1 MANLSIQSLSD
12 LKNLRSAPKLTIN
25 QNKQLLS
32 ELHLVMAEAA
42 WFTLGVMAPSAEQA
56 LSVLRKIEESFAW
69 APMQLVENPQNK
81 GPVYLKA
88 NQNTGKIR
96 IRIAH
101 GLGKGV
107 LISSHQSTPGGAVK
121 TWGPLP
127 LELFSS

>member
-88 NQNTGKIR
+88 NQNTGKIQ
-96 IRIAH
+96 IRIEH

>member
-12 LKNLRSAPKLTIN
+12 LNKLRSAPKLTIN
-25 QNKQLLS
+25 QNKKLLS
-32 ELHLVMAEAA
+32 ELQLVMAEAA
-42 WFTLGVMAPSAEQA
+42 WFTLGVMAPSSEQA

-96 IRIAH
+96 IRVEH

>member
-12 LKNLRSAPKLTIN
+12 LNKLRSAPKLTIN
-25 QNKQLLS
+25 QNKKLLS
-32 ELHLVMAEAA
+32 ELQLVMAEAA
-42 WFTLGVMAPSAEQA
+42 WFTLGVMAPSSEQA
-56 LSVLRKIEESFAW
+56 LSVLRKIEQNFAW
-69 APMQLVENPQNK
+69 TPMQLVDKPHSK

-96 IRIAH
+96 IRVQQ
-101 GLGKGV
+101 GLGQGV
-107 LISSHQSTPGGAVK
+107 LISSHKSTPGGAVK

>member
-12 LKNLRSAPKLTIN
+12 LENLRSAPKLTIN

-96 IRIAH
+96 IRIEH
-101 GLGKGV
+101 GLGKGY
-107 LISSHQSTPGGAVK
+107 
-121 TWGPLP
+121 
-127 LELFSS
+127 

>member
-1 MANLSIQSLSD
+1 SIQSLSD
-12 LKNLRSAPKLTIN
+12 LENLRSAPKLTIN

-96 IRIAH
+96 IRIEH

>member
-12 LKNLRSAPKLTIN
+12 LENLRSAPKLTIN

-32 ELHLVMAEAA
+32 ELHLVIAEAA

-96 IRIAH
+96 IRIEH

>member
-12 LKNLRSAPKLTIN
+12 LENLRSAPKLTIN

>member
-25 QNKQLLS
+25 QNKLLLS

-96 IRIAH
+96 IRIEH